1 VVNDPPIEQVSP
13 TVNAPVKFAENEPGP
28 PIAEVAVPL
37 NVPLPLGPALFVI
50 VKVPLTA
57 PATSTLPVTR
67 IVFVCPP
74 LTSVAV
80 PDQVPPICDEMPKL
94 PPSVVETLLAEMV
107 QFDSVNGTVAV
118 VLRTMAGTTVI
129 AAEA

>member
-1 VVNDPPIEQVSP
+1 MVNDPPIEQVSP
-13 TVNAPVKFAENEPGP
+13 TVNAPVKLAENEPGP

-67 IVFVCPP
+67 MVFVCPS
-74 LTSVAV
+74 LTTVAV
-80 PDQVPPICDEMPKL
+80 PDQVSLVCNEMTKL
-94 PPSVVETLLAEMV
+94 PPSVVERVLAGIV
-107 QFDSVNGTVAV
+107 QFDSVNGTEAV